1 MPLHVGYVDDII
13 ITGSST
19 PHINRFIDSLSQ
31 RFSIK
36 DLGLLSYFLGIEVL
50 RSSHGLHLSQ
60 HRYITDLLQ
69 RMQMSNA
76 KSISTPMCPHTT
88 LSLSSG
94 PAMDDPTQYRMAVGS
109 LQYLP
114 LTRPDISFAVNKLS
128 QFMHQPTTE
137 HWTAVKRVLRYLSGT
152 RTHSISFSS
161 KNNPTLHAFTDADW
175 AGNRDDYTST
185 GAYIV
190 YLGSHPVAWS
200 SKKQTGVARSS
211 TEAEYRSVA
220 ATAAE
225 ICWITSLMKELGLSI
240 SQIPAIYC
248 DNMGA
253 TYLAANPV
261 FHSRMK
267 HLALD
272 YHFVR
277 HQVQNGVVRVSHV
290 SAHDQLADALTKPLS
305 RPHFEGLCIKIGL
318 SSGGPF

>member
-1 MPLHVGYVDDII
+1 MLVYVDDII
-13 ITGSST
+13 ITGSS
-19 PHINRFIDSLSQ
+19 PQHIDRFINPLSQ

-36 DLGLLSYFLGIEVL
+36 DLGPLSYFLGIEVQ
-50 RSSHGLHLSQ
+50 RSSNGLHWSQ

-69 RMQMSNA
+69 RMQMSTTN
-76 KSISTPMCPHTT
+76 SVSTPMCPNTT
-88 LSLSSG
+88 LSLTSG
-94 PAMDDPTQYRMAVGS
+94 SVMDDPTRYRMAVGS
-109 LQYLP
+109 LQYLS
-114 LTRPDISFAVNKLS
+114 LTRPHISFAVNKLS
-128 QFMHQPTTE
+128 QYMHQPTTE

-152 RTHSISFSS
+152 RSHGITFSS
-161 KNNPTLHAFTDADW
+161 RHNPTLHAFTDADW

-220 ATAAE
+220 STAAE
-225 ICWITSLMKELGLSI
+225 LCWITSLLHELGI
-240 SQIPAIYC
+240 PVSQTPAIYC

-253 TYLAANPV
+253 MYLAANPV

-277 HQVQNGVVRVSHV
+277 HQVQTGVVRVSHV
-290 SAHDQLADALTKPLS
+290 STHDQLADALTKPLS
-305 RPHFEGLCIKIGL
+305 RPRFEGLCIKIGL
-318 SSGGPF
+318 SSGVPS

>member
-1 MPLHVGYVDDII
+1 MLSPTLIGLETKM
-13 ITGSST
+13 ITHQRELILST
-19 PHINRFIDSLSQ
+19 LAVTLL
-31 RFSIK
+31 
-36 DLGLLSYFLGIEVL
+36 LGL
-50 RSSHGLHLSQ
+50 R
-60 HRYITDLLQ
+60 
-69 RMQMSNA
+69 
-76 KSISTPMCPHTT
+76 
-88 LSLSSG
+88 
-94 PAMDDPTQYRMAVGS
+94 
-109 LQYLP
+109 
-114 LTRPDISFAVNKLS
+114 
-128 QFMHQPTTE
+128 
-137 HWTAVKRVLRYLSGT
+137 
-152 RTHSISFSS
+152 
-161 KNNPTLHAFTDADW
+161 
-175 AGNRDDYTST
+175 
-185 GAYIV
+185 
-190 YLGSHPVAWS
+190 
-200 SKKQTGVARSS
+200 KKKTGVARSS

-318 SSGGPF
+318 SSGGPS